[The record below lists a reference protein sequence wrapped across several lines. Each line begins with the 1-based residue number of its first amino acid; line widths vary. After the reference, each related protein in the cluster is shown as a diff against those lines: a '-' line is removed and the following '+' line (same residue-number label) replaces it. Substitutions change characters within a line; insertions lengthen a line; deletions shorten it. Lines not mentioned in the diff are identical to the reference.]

1 MIFFIVSILLLIT
14 ALVLVLFFFYNGCG
28 LFKTKYN
35 RIDMIKGSVC
45 INLVLF
51 FATFANYKLTIYV
64 FTFFI
69 AFIFFCIFMLLF
81 IFAKKRSLNLL
92 QKVYDFLSEEK
103 KYEDLSNKIYSAL
116 NNMQEFSLF
125 LCKFKEEKQFYQA
138 EKEFIQIDFKDQN
151 IQLINLQKK
160 FRKYNLYLYLTIS
173 FWISIISTTLSYVIC
188 MLCKF

>member
-1 MIFFIVSILLLIT
+1 MI
-14 ALVLVLFFFYNGCG
+14 
-28 LFKTKYN
+28 
-35 RIDMIKGSVC
+35 
-45 INLVLF
+45 
-51 FATFANYKLTIYV
+51 
-64 FTFFI
+64 
-69 AFIFFCIFMLLF
+69 LF

-151 IQLINLQKK
+151 IQLINLQKEY
-160 FRKYNLYLYLTIS
+160 RKYNLYLYLTIS